1 MIARRVGLLVA
12 TLALVA
18 TACTG
23 GAATTAP
30 ETQAPAT
37 EAPASVAAPSAP
49 ASAAAGGDCTVG
61 VSWNNFQQ
69 PRWAAHDQPGIKD
82 TVEAAGG
89 TYIEADANL
98 STEQQ
103 LTDVNTLISQG
114 ANVLIILAQDTTVV
128 APAIQ
133 AAKDAGVSV
142 IAYDRLIEDPDV
154 LYITFDNVAVGRA
167 EAEAILAAVP
177 TGNYVL
183 IKGDPG
189 DPNASTF
196 LPQGWDAAG
205 LKTKV
210 DAGEIT
216 ILNGPEGGSGNWP
229 LDYGTYTDAWD
240 TQTAQNNMEA
250 IIDRA
255 VADGNQIDAVL
266 AENDSTAL
274 GVAAALV
281 AKNYDPYPPVSGQ
294 DGDPANLNN
303 VAKGLQYVDV
313 WKNANEL
320 GKTAGA
326 AALALCAGG
335 DMASLTL
342 QEGLVDPS
350 VAPAAGLTAQPF
362 TTPGGNTVA
371 SFILTPTPLTAEN
384 LQLAIDGGQVTK
396 EQLCAGVDAATAPP
410 ACQ

>member
-1 MIARRVGLLVA
+1 MSIRRVTAFMLSAVFV
-12 TLALVA
+12 LA
-18 TACTG
+18 ACSPGTG
-23 GAATTAP
+23 T
-30 ETQAPAT
+30 
-37 EAPASVAAPSAP
+37 SAAPSAASAAPP
-49 ASAAAGGDCTVG
+49 ASASAQASAPAGSPAADCTVG

-69 PRWAAHDQPGIKD
+69 PRWAAHDEPGIKD
-82 TVEAAGG
+82 TVEGGGG
-89 TYIEADANL
+89 TYISADANL

-103 LTDVNTLISQG
+103 LTDVTTMLSQG
-114 ANVLIILAQDTTVV
+114 ANVLIILAQDTTVIG
-128 APAIQ
+128 PAVQ
-133 AAKDAGVSV
+133 AAKDAGVPV
-142 IAYDRLIEDPDV
+142 IAYDRLIEDPEV
-154 LYITFDNVAVGRA
+154 LYITFDNVGVGKA
-167 EAEAILAAVP
+167 EAEAVLAKVP

-196 LPQGWDAAG
+196 LPQGWDEAG

-216 ILNGPEGGSGNWP
+216 ILNGPASGAGTWP
-229 LDYGTYTDAWD
+229 DDYGTYTDAWA
-240 TQTAQNNMEA
+240 TETAQANMEA
-250 IIDRA
+250 IIDKA

-274 GVAAALV
+274 GVAAALTG
-281 AKNYDPYPPVSGQ
+281 KNYDPYPPVSGQ

-320 GKTAGA
+320 GKAAGA

-342 QEGLVDPS
+342 QDGLIDPS
-350 VAPAAGLTAQPF
+350 VAPTAGLTAQAF
-362 TTPGGNTVA
+362 ETPGGNSVS
-371 SFILTPTPLTAEN
+371 SFILQPTPLTAEN

-396 EQLCAGVDAATAPP
+396 EELCAGVDAASAPP